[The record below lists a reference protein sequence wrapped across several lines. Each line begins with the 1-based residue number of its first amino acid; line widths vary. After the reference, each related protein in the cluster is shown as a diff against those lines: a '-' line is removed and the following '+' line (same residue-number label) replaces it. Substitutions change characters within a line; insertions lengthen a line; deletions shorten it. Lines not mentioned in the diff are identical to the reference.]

1 MGGRGGHSIIHYVTF
16 TGPKPGIPRNL
27 TVTEIANGFMISWQ
41 APIER
46 ANLIQYYTI
55 KYRTD
60 GPWKNLNKNS
70 IRPVDTNYLG
80 KFQCV

>member
-1 MGGRGGHSIIHYVTF
+1 MGERGGYRNIHYVTF

-80 KFQCV
+80 KF